1 MRDIIV
7 VHKSEVGL
15 YYQLLRQQ
23 QEKSRVILESSRI
36 KKKLVKD
43 SLAGAALNAFAA
55 AIKPIKTTFES
66 FFLHFQVQLIYQTL
80 LHKSTIPYNYVYGR
94 NHMLK
99 LYVWQ
104 ESRICPQ
111 WTLTWLDVFDMCLCS
126 LKLIHSLILYTVLFS
141 LYAGLTQH
149 HEFETLI
156 NMSIF

>member
-23 QEKSRVILESSRI
+23 QEKSRVNLESSRI

-66 FFLHFQVQLIYQTL
+66 FFLHFQVQLTYQTL
-80 LHKSTIPYNYVYGR
+80 LHKSTIPYNYVCGR
-94 NHMLK
+94 THMLE
-99 LYVWQ
+99 LYVLQ
-104 ESRICPQ
+104 ECRICLQ
-111 WTLTWLDVFDMCLCS
+111 WALSWLDGFDMSLCS

>member
-7 VHKSEVGL
+7 VQKSEVGL

-23 QEKSRVILESSRI
+23 QEKSRIILELSRI
-36 KKKLVKD
+36 KVKD

-55 AIKPIKTTFES
+55 AIKPIKTMFVS
-66 FFLHFQVQLIYQTL
+66 FFLHLQVQLTYQTF

-94 NHMLK
+94 THMLK

-104 ESRICPQ
+104 ESRICLQ